1 MKSLPLLGC
10 MLLSSAAMATHSDCI
25 RLSELSFAEG
35 VHDSEGHSC
44 LSFEVSQQDF
54 IKQRGEGLSKVLLLD
69 SNKQPVRALQEYGSV
84 QEPHS
89 ADYVGIRKWGLLSS
103 VEW

>member
-10 MLLSSAAMATHSDCI
+10 MLFSSTVMATHTDCT

-44 LSFEVSQQDF
+44 LSFEASQQDF
-54 IKQRGEGLSKVLLLD
+54 IKQRGEGLSKVLLLN

-89 ADYVGIRKWGLLSS
+89 ADYVVSKMGFIILH
-103 VEW
+103 